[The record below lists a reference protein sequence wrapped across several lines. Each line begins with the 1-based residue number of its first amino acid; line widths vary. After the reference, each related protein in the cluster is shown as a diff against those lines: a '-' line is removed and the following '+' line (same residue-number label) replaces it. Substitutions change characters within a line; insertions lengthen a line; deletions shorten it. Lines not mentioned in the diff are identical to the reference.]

1 MEYILIEWP
10 FSQELMDESWF
21 SEEAILH
28 PESSSAYF
36 VPLKRVTTLRDFVI
50 RYEQT
55 ISEIYGRYITEFMH
69 KIKEYQ
75 GDSILLWKEHLLGNV
90 NKDEFIKLIRT
101 DISFSDKWGNLTPE
115 SRYFTLD

>member
-1 MEYILIEWP
+1 MEYVLIEWP
-10 FSQELMDESWF
+10 FSQELMEEDWFLDEAVLH
-21 SEEAILH
+21 SEKD
-28 PESSSAYF
+28 SAYF

-55 ISEIYGRYITEFMH
+55 ISAIYGEYITEFMK
-69 KIKEYQ
+69 KIKEYE

-101 DISFSDKWGNLTPE
+101 DISFSDKWGKLT
-115 SRYFTLD
+115 